1 MSYRTDM
8 QSVVYNKVICDWR
21 HVNKG
26 TTQGRANGSYLLIFT
41 FLNDLEINVGG
52 ETVCFKYADDCKIV
66 VPVFTNNDSAPALIN
81 KLLEWS

>member
-26 TTQGRANGSYLLIFT
+26 TTQGRANGSYLLIFI

-52 ETVCFKYADDCKIV
+52 ETVLNMLMTAQLLFLSLR
-66 VPVFTNNDSAPALIN
+66 TMTQHLHLLI
-81 KLLEWS
+81 SY